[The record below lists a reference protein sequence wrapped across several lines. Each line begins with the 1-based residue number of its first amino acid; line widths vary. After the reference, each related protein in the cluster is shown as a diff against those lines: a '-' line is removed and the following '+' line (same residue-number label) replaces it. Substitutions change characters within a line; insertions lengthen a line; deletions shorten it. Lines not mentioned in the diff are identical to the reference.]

1 MNNYKIIWSPK
12 AYDDLQNIY
21 TYIAYHLKEK
31 HVANNLIKKILNS
44 ISNLNYSPERY
55 IKLYKSNPKAKNLR
69 KLQVNNYVVIYEVKH
84 NTRASI
90 YFAHISQQSKLF
102 KSFITLKI
110 YYFKFYYLIFQ
121 NCHVF
126 ISLFRTRQF
135 VFF

>member
-31 HVANNLIKKILNS
+31 HIANNLIKKILNS
-44 ISNLNYSPERY
+44 ISNLNYLPERY

-84 NTRASI
+84 NTRANI
-90 YFAHISQQSKLF
+90 YFTYIS
-102 KSFITLKI
+102 
-110 YYFKFYYLIFQ
+110 
-121 NCHVF
+121 
-126 ISLFRTRQF
+126 
-135 VFF
+135 